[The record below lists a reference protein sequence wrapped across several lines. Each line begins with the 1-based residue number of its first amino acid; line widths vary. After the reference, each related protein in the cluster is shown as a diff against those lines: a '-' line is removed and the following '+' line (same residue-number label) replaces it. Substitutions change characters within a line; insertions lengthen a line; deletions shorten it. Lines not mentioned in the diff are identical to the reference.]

1 MFNEVYNKSQIRS
14 PYTKIMDWANSLPK
28 NIIVRKKNEAENLFK
43 KIGITFSVY
52 NNFDTSERLIP
63 FDMFP
68 RILSSSEW
76 NKIRKGILQ
85 RSIAINAFIRD
96 IYHSAEIIKA
106 KIIPEKLIYNNPAY
120 EIKMVGFKVP
130 KNIYS
135 PIIGTDIIRTDEKS
149 FKVLEDNCRTP
160 SGVSY
165 MIENREIMMRMFP
178 ELFENLKVETVEN
191 YPSYLLEILKSLTPK
206 NCSKEPNIVI
216 LTPGSFNSAYYEHSF
231 LADMMGVELVQG
243 DDLFVDEGI
252 TYMKTT
258 KGPEKVDIIYRRI
271 DDQFIDPI
279 TFDNTSLI
287 GVPGLFDSY
296 KAGNVNICSAPG
308 AGIADD
314 KAIYTYIPEIIKFY
328 LGEEPIL
335 ENIKTWRCYNENE
348 KKYVLDNINKLVIKE
363 VHGSGGYGML
373 IGNNASKRKIEI
385 FKKKIRLNPENF
397 IAQPILSLS
406 SVPIFSKK
414 LLSPRHV
421 DLRPFCLIGGNKKHR
436 LVSGGLTRVA
446 LRENSLIVNSSQ
458 GGGVKDTWVLTE

>member
-1 MFNEVYNKSQIRS
+1 MFNEVYNKDKIRI
-14 PYTKIMDWANSLPK
+14 PYLKIMDWANSLPK
-28 NIIVRKKNEAENLFK
+28 NIIVKKKNEAENLFK

-68 RILSSSEW
+68 RILTSLEW
-76 NKIRKGILQ
+76 KKISRGILQ
-85 RSIAINAFIRD
+85 RSIAINAFIND
-96 IYHSAEIIKA
+96 IYHSGEIIKA

-120 EIKMVGFKVP
+120 EIKMVGFNVP

-135 PIIGTDIIRTDEKS
+135 PIIGTDIIRTNEKD
-149 FKVLEDNCRTP
+149 FKILEDNCRTP

-178 ELFENLKVETVEN
+178 ELFETLKVETVEN
-191 YPSYLLEILKSLTPK
+191 YPSYLLEILKSLPPK

-216 LTPGSFNSAYYEHSF
+216 LTPGSLNSAYYEHSF
-231 LADMMGVELVQG
+231 LADMMGIELVQG
-243 DDLFVDEGI
+243 SDLFVDEGI

-279 TFDNTSLI
+279 TFDETSLI
-287 GVPGLFDSY
+287 GVPGLFDSF
-296 KAGNVNICSAPG
+296 KTGNVNICSAPG

-314 KAIYTYIPEIIKFY
+314 KAIYTYMPEIIKFY
-328 LGEEPIL
+328 LGEEAVL
-335 ENIKTWRCYNENE
+335 ENVKTWRCFIESE
-348 KKYVLDNINKLVIKE
+348 KKYVIENIHKLVVKE

-373 IGNNASKRKIEI
+373 IGTKASKTQIEI
-385 FKKKIRLNPENF
+385 FKKKIKSDPDNF
-397 IAQPILSLS
+397 IAQPIMSLS

-414 LLSPRHV
+414 YYLQGT
-421 DLRPFCLIGGNKKHR
+421 LI
-436 LVSGGLTRVA
+436 
-446 LRENSLIVNSSQ
+446 
-458 GGGVKDTWVLTE
+458 

>member
-1 MFNEVYNKSQIRS
+1 MYNEIYKNQKVRKSYNKIF
-14 PYTKIMDWANSLPK
+14 DWAMSLPE
-28 NIIVRKKNEAENLFK
+28 NVIVKKKNEAESLFK

-52 NNFDTSERLIP
+52 NNFDSTERLIP

-68 RILSSSEW
+68 RIISASEW
-76 NKIRKGILQ
+76 KKIEKGVVQ
-85 RSIAINAFIRD
+85 RALAINAFLSD

-106 KIIPEKLIYNNPAY
+106 KIIPEYLIYKNPAY

-130 KNIYS
+130 KGVYS
-135 PIIGTDIIRTDEKS
+135 PVIGSDIVRINEKI

-178 ELFENLKVETVEN
+178 ELFEKLKIETVEN
-191 YPSYLLEILKSLTPK
+191 YPTYLLETLKGLIPK
-206 NCSKEPNIVI
+206 NCKNEPKIVI

-231 LADMMGVELVQG
+231 LADLMGVELVQG
-243 DDLFVDEGI
+243 TDLYVDNCI

-279 TFDNTSLI
+279 TFDNSSLI
-287 GVPGLFDSY
+287 GIPGLFDSY
-296 KAGNVNICSAPG
+296 KSGNINICSAPG

-314 KAIYTYIPEIIKFY
+314 KAIYTYLPEIIKFY

-335 ENIKTWRCYNENE
+335 ENVKTWKCYNDDER
-348 KKYVLDNINKLVIKE
+348 KYVLANLEKLVVKE
-363 VHGSGGYGML
+363 VHGSGGYGLM
-373 IGNNASKRKIEI
+373 IGSKSSKSQIEK
-385 FKKKIRLNPENF
+385 FRKKIKLHPENY

-414 LLSPRHV
+414 NLSPRHV
-421 DLRPFCLIGGNKKHR
+421 DLRPFCLVGSKQTK

-446 LRENSLIVNSSQ
+446 LKKDSLIVNSSQ
-458 GGGVKDTWVLTE
+458 GGGVKDTWVINE

>member
-1 MFNEVYNKSQIRS
+1 M
-14 PYTKIMDWANSLPK
+14 
-28 NIIVRKKNEAENLFK
+28 IVRKKNEAENLFK

-68 RILSSSEW
+68 RILTAKEW
-76 NKIRKGILQ
+76 SKLRRGILQ
-85 RSIAINAFIRD
+85 RSVAINAFLND
-96 IYHSAEIIKA
+96 IYHSGEIVKA
-106 KIIPEKLIYNNPAY
+106 NIIPENLIYNNPAY

-135 PIIGTDIIRTDEKS
+135 PIIGTDIIRTDEEN

-178 ELFENLKVETVEN
+178 ELFETLKVETVEN
-191 YPSYLLEILKSLTPK
+191 YPSYLLDTLKSLTPK
-206 NCSKEPNIVI
+206 NCTKEPNIVI
-216 LTPGSFNSAYYEHSF
+216 LTPGSLNSAYYEHSF
-231 LADMMGVELVQG
+231 LADMMGIELVQG
-243 DDLFVDEGI
+243 SDLFVDEGI
-252 TYMKTT
+252 TFMKTT

-279 TFDNTSLI
+279 TFDSSSLI
-287 GVPGLFDSY
+287 GIPGLFDSY
-296 KAGNVNICSAPG
+296 KSGNVNICSAPG

-314 KAIYTYIPEIIKFY
+314 KAIYTFMPEIIKFY

-335 ENIKTWRCYNENE
+335 ENIKTWRCYNEKE
-348 KKYVLDNINKLVIKE
+348 KKYVIDNMHKLVVKE

-373 IGNNASKRKIEI
+373 IGTKSSKRQIEI
-385 FKKKIRLNPENF
+385 FKRKVKLNPENF

-406 SVPIFSKK
+406 SVPIFTKK
-414 LLSPRHV
+414 ILSPRHV
-421 DLRPFCLIGGNKKHR
+421 DFRPFCLIGANKKYK

-446 LRENSLIVNSSQ
+446 LKENSLVVNSSQ
-458 GGGVKDTWVLTE
+458 GGGVKDTWILAE

>member
-1 MFNEVYNKSQIRS
+1 MFNEVYNKDKIRI
-14 PYTKIMDWANSLPK
+14 PYLKIMDWANSLPK
-28 NIIVRKKNEAENLFK
+28 NIIVKKKNEAENLFK

-68 RILSSSEW
+68 RILTSLEW
-76 NKIRKGILQ
+76 KRISKGILQ
-85 RSIAINAFIRD
+85 RSIAINAFIND
-96 IYHSAEIIKA
+96 IYHSGEIIKA

-135 PIIGTDIIRTDEKS
+135 PIIGTDIIRTNEKD
-149 FKVLEDNCRTP
+149 FKILEDNCRTP

-178 ELFENLKVETVEN
+178 ELFETLKVETVEN
-191 YPSYLLEILKSLTPK
+191 YPSYLLEILKSLPPK

-216 LTPGSFNSAYYEHSF
+216 LTPGSLNSAYYEHSF
-231 LADMMGVELVQG
+231 LADMMGIELVQG
-243 DDLFVDEGI
+243 SDLFVDEGV

-279 TFDNTSLI
+279 TFDETSLI
-287 GVPGLFDSY
+287 GVPGLFDSF
-296 KAGNVNICSAPG
+296 KTGNVNICSAPG

-314 KAIYTYIPEIIKFY
+314 KAIYPYMPEIIKFY
-328 LGEEPIL
+328 LGEEAVL
-335 ENIKTWRCYNENE
+335 ENVKTWRCFIESE
-348 KKYVLDNINKLVIKE
+348 KKYVIENIDKLVVKE

-373 IGNNASKRKIEI
+373 IGTKASKNQIEI
-385 FKKKIRLNPENF
+385 FKKKIKSDPDNF
-397 IAQPILSLS
+397 IAQPIMSLS

-414 LLSPRHV
+414 ILSPRHV
-421 DLRPFCLIGGNKKHR
+421 DLRPFCLIGGNRKNK

-446 LRENSLIVNSSQ
+446 LKENSLVVNSSQ